1 MIRDEFKNLQK
12 NEKLSTKE
20 IEGIRRLGERSYY
33 TTEINKILMNK
44 KSITFSTWFTFV
56 FGIAITVIVIVYAV
70 VRLQFLFELLGIIG
84 LTVAILTNTWTVL
97 WFFVFKKNFD
107 KKIEYYRQKLKELKI
122 KEMEK
127 QKSIQAFYNKN
138 NSNE

>member
-122 KEMEK
+122 KEMKK